1 MNSIPE
7 TAYESYCDSCGKP
20 KMEMTAMKLPGKKM
34 PLHYCSDECMGK
46 VNQRIKDIC
55 IAVPSFPSNLEFE
68 KSSYTN
74 QIIYPQEEL
83 KNPAKVQEIMLIR
96 YNFDKLQSSGLIKK
110 PILQEHT
117 TILLVMS
124 NWFPVE

>member
-7 TAYESYCDSCGKP
+7 TAYESYCDSCGQP
-20 KMEMTAMKLPGKKM
+20 KMEMTAMKLSGKKM
-34 PLHYCSDECMGK
+34 PLHYCSDECMVK
-46 VNQRIKDIC
+46 VKQGIKDIC

-68 KSSYTN
+68 VSSYTN
-74 QIIYPQEEL
+74 KIIYPQEEL
-83 KNPAKVQEIMLIR
+83 KNPAKVQEIMLTH
-96 YNFDKLQSSGLIKK
+96 YNFDQLKSSCLIKK

-117 TILLVMS
+117 TILVVMS